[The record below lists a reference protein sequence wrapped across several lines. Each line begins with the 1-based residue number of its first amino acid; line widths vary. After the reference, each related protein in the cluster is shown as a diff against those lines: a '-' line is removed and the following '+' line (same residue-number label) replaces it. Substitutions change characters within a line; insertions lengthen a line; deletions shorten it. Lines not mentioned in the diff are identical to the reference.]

1 MNCLICYTMKFKS
14 SKFGIGLNCFANI
27 PAGHWPLVKKWNVLT
42 NSSALSG
49 LIFKYTSRSCISVSE
64 KQTTQWNNQQDL
76 NRHFCKENITIIVQ
90 NLNHVWL
97 CEPIK
102 CSTPV
107 CREGNLT
114 CPSLSLTVCPNS
126 CPLSLLYRP
135 AISSLITPFYS
146 CPQSFPE
153 SGSFPMSWLFPSYG
167 QSIRASA
174 SS

>member
-107 CREGNLT
+107 CREGSLT
-114 CPSLSLTVCPNS
+114 CPSLSH
-126 CPLSLLYRP
+126 SLPKLMSIESIIP
-135 AISSLITPFYS
+135 SSYLIFDHTLLLLPS
-146 CPQSFPE
+146 IFPR
-153 SGSFPMSWLFPSYG
+153 
-167 QSIRASA
+167 IRVFSNELALPIIWPKY
-174 SS
+174 